1 MSLPETDG
9 DLLGLAG
16 EIRFFDVNLLNNIA
30 FFEALLYT
38 TYVVIPLI
46 TSLISNPNTPFEQ
59 NRTHPCVLF
68 CFLGC
73 PCYNTPM
80 EYIREKFETELLN
93 NKSFAMYFSDFRIGV
108 LDIETTGLS
117 PAANKIILGGL
128 LTFDAPGSATIEQFF
143 ADGRSKEPELLDAYL
158 QAIKRL
164 DVVITYNGK
173 HFDIPFI
180 RARSIKHGFHA
191 DDLPYD
197 LDLYQL
203 IRFASPLKRLL
214 PNLKQS
220 TVENYMGLWALRK
233 DLING
238 AESVDIYNRFLRTQD
253 PELKR
258 QVLLHNRDDLAQL
271 SRLLPVIEKSDLH
284 KGLYTMGFPGTRDL
298 HIENIELGKNHLR
311 VTGKQRATPLSYYS
325 FGDQTRNC
333 RITFD
338 RASSTFEVV
347 FPMSRLHNDAFI
359 DLVSLDFNFEPLAR
373 YASEES
379 GYLITE
385 HGGKINYMEINHFIK
400 LFLENIAMPKG
411 EI

>member
-1 MSLPETDG
+1 
-9 DLLGLAG
+9 
-16 EIRFFDVNLLNNIA
+16 
-30 FFEALLYT
+30 
-38 TYVVIPLI
+38 
-46 TSLISNPNTPFEQ
+46 
-59 NRTHPCVLF
+59 
-68 CFLGC
+68 
-73 PCYNTPM
+73 M
-80 EYIREKFETELLN
+80 EYICEKFETELFN
-93 NKSFAMYFSDFRIGV
+93 NKSFAMYFSDFRVGI

-117 PAANKIILGGL
+117 PAANKIMLGGL

-143 ADGRSKEPELLDAYL
+143 ADNKSKEPELLDAYL
-158 QAIKRL
+158 QAIKSL

-180 RARSIKHGFHA
+180 RARSIEHGFHA

-238 AESVDIYNRFLRTQD
+238 AESVNIYNRYLRTHD
-253 PELKR
+253 PELKK

-284 KGLYTMGFPGTRDL
+284 KGLYTMGFPAARAL
-298 HIENIELGKNHLR
+298 HIENIELGKNYLR
-311 VTGKQRATPLSYYS
+311 VTGKQRGTPVNYYS

-333 RITFD
+333 RISFD
-338 RASSTFEVV
+338 SSSSTFEVV

-373 YASEES
+373 YATEES

-385 HGGKINYMEINHFIK
+385 SAGKVNYMEINHFIK
-400 LFLENIAMPKG
+400 LFLENIVMPKG
-411 EI
+411 ER